1 MSLGLRLDLRQTQQ
15 LVMTPQLQQAIRLLA
30 MSNVELADYVE
41 TELEKNPL
49 LKAEASDGP
58 AAEARAADAEPRA
71 TDKSTGDHALMEQ
84 TFDSGAENLIDPSP
98 SDGPSPLGLNMDNM
112 TVRAMTARTSGLEM
126 PDIADTL
133 AAVTDM
139 RQGLIV
145 QIGQMPRARGLVG
158 RIACYLVQELDDH
171 GYLRAGIED
180 LARRLGTDAAMIER
194 ALQAVQ
200 SCEPTG
206 VGARTLAECF
216 ALQLVERNRLDPMM
230 QAMLDHLHLL
240 VRGELR
246 QLQIRTGADDEDFA
260 DMLAELRTLNP
271 RPCGTIGAEDPA
283 TLVPDILLKRT
294 KWGGY
299 AVELNP
305 DTLPRVLVDRE
316 YRAILST
323 NGSVET
329 REFLAEC
336 QASATWLVKSLDQ
349 RARTILRVATEIVRR
364 QEQYFALGVSALRPM
379 TLREVAEAIDMH
391 ESTVSRVTSN
401 KYIATDRG
409 ILEMK
414 FFFTNSVGGT
424 EGGTSAAAVR
434 HRLKALVAG
443 ESETGVLSDDAI
455 VDTLR
460 AEGIEIAR
468 RTVAK
473 YRKSLNIPSSVER
486 RRQLA
491 VAGNR

>member
-1 MSLGLRLDLRQTQQ
+1 MSIGLRLDLRQTQQ

-30 MSNVELADYVE
+30 MSNAELADYVE
-41 TELEKNPL
+41 AEVEKNPL
-49 LKAEASDGP
+49 LKLDEAEGP
-58 AAEARAADAEPRA
+58 AADTTEPEATEAGLRA
-71 TDKSTGDHALMEQ
+71 TDMTASDHALMGQ
-84 TFDSGAENLIDPSP
+84 TFDTGTENLVDLSP
-98 SDGPSPLGLNMDNM
+98 SDGPSPLGLSMDRM
-112 TVRAMTARTSGLEM
+112 SVRAAATDGPE
-126 PDIADTL
+126 IADTL
-133 AAVTDM
+133 AATADL
-139 RQGLIV
+139 RHDLIA

-158 RIACYLVQELDDH
+158 RLARYLVEELDDY
-171 GYLRAGIED
+171 GYLRTGVEEI
-180 LARRLGTDAAMIER
+180 ARRLGTDAAMVER

-216 ALQLVERNRLDPMM
+216 ALQLAERNRLDPMM

-246 QLQIRTGADDEDFA
+246 QLQIRTGADHEDFA

-283 TLVPDILLKRT
+283 TLVPDLLLKRT
-294 KWGGY
+294 DWGGY

-305 DTLPRVLVDRE
+305 ETLPRVLIDRE
-316 YRAILST
+316 YRAILDAD
-323 NGSVET
+323 GSGRT
-329 REFLAEC
+329 REYLAEC
-336 QASATWLVKSLDQ
+336 QAGAAWLVKSLDQ

-364 QEQYFALGVSALRPM
+364 QVLFFSEGVSALRPM

-409 ILEMK
+409 VLEMK
-414 FFFTNSVGGT
+414 FFFTNAVGGSA
-424 EGGTSAAAVR
+424 GGASAAAVR
-434 HRLKALVAG
+434 HRIKALVDG
-443 ESETGVLSDDAI
+443 EDATGVLSDDAI
-455 VDTLR
+455 VETLR
-460 AEGIEIAR
+460 SEGIDIAR

-473 YRKSLNIPSSVER
+473 YRKSLNIPSSVDR

-491 VAGNR
+491 VAGAR